1 MCRHIVQTDTAY
13 CDSGAVAARQG
24 LPTQLCKSEATD
36 GLHKL
41 NTELTTVP
49 AGCVLFMDV

>member
-24 LPTQLCKSEATD
+24 LPTRLCKSEATD